1 MALAWLTLAGFR
13 SYPQLRWGP
22 TSGINLLVGP
32 NGVGKTNLLEA
43 VGYLFTASS
52 FRKAPDQAMVAE
64 GREMASVRGEMGTT
78 TPHTVEMLLHRRERR
93 RVLLDGGRLSRISDL
108 AKAGRMLVFMPEH
121 LELVKGGPARRREW
135 LDETAALLRP
145 VARADQVEYQKA
157 LRQRNAFLKSGD
169 WDDSI
174 TLEVWDQRLAI
185 SGARV
190 MAARA
195 RAFEE
200 VRTFLAE
207 AVAAIAGMNE
217 QVSIEYRSEWG
228 GALDA
233 GPDVMAWE
241 ERLHTALVRSRTRDF
256 RVGAT
261 TVGLHRDEPVV
272 TLNGWDARL
281 YASQGEQR
289 TLALALRLGAYEPAE
304 RVAGSQPVLVLDDV
318 FSELDEQR
326 AKALVEWLPSTQIFI
341 SAVDEQRA
349 PVGGRV
355 WRVSPGAVS

>member
-1 MALAWLTLAGFR
+1 MALTWLALAGFR

-22 TSGINLLVGP
+22 APEINLLVGP

-43 VGYLFTASS
+43 VGFLFTASS
-52 FRKAPDQAMVAE
+52 FRKASDVAMVA
-64 GREMASVRGEMGTT
+64 GDREMASVRGEMGAD
-78 TPHTVEMLLHRRERR
+78 TPHTVEMLLHRRDRR
-93 RVLLDGGRLSRISDL
+93 RVLLNGARLSRMTEL
-108 AKAGRMLVFMPEH
+108 QKVGRMLAFVPEH
-121 LELVKGGPARRREW
+121 LGLVKGGPARRREW

-145 VARADQVEYQKA
+145 AAQADQSEYQKA

-169 WDDSI
+169 RDDLI
-174 TLEVWDQRLAI
+174 TLEVWDHRTAL

-195 RAFEE
+195 RAFCE
-200 VRTFLAE
+200 VRAFLAD
-207 AVAAIAGMNE
+207 AVAAIAGIDE
-217 QVSIEYRSEWG
+217 RISIDYRSAWG

-233 GPDVMAWE
+233 GVEASSWQ
-241 ERLHTALVRSRTRDF
+241 ERLQAALVHSRTTDF

-261 TVGLHRDEPVV
+261 TVGPHRDEPVV
-272 TLNGWDARL
+272 TLNGFDART

-289 TLALALRLGAYEPAE
+289 TLALALRLGAYQPVEKA
-304 RVAGSQPVLVLDDV
+304 AGSRPVLVLDDV

-326 AKALVEWLPSTQIFI
+326 GQALVEWLPATQIFI

-349 PVGGRV
+349 PVGGKV
-355 WRVSPGAVS
+355 WRVSPGKVT